1 MMALAAVLA
10 VAVGGA
16 LGALGRWGLIELSV
30 RLRGRP
36 TTPSIPWP
44 TLVAH
49 VIGCF
54 LLGIVAALVGSSSS
68 RLGDLLYLLFAVGL
82 AGSLSVMST
91 GALEVVDL
99 VRRGAPVIALG
110 YVLVAAGAGMA
121 ALWLGLV
128 LAT

>member
-1 MMALAAVLA
+1 MGFAAV
-10 VAVGGA
+10 VAVGLGGA
-16 LGALGRWGLIELSV
+16 LGALGRWGLIELFV

-36 TTPSIPWP
+36 TRPAVPWP

-49 VIGCF
+49 VLGCF
-54 LLGIVAALVGSSSS
+54 LLGILAALVGSSSS
-68 RLGDLLYLLFAVGL
+68 SLGALTYLLLAVGL
-82 AGSLSVMST
+82 AGSLSVLSA

-110 YVLVAAGAGMA
+110 YVLFSAGAGLA

-128 LAT
+128 LAS